1 MRAVIY
7 ARFSSDQQRDASIE
21 DQVEVCRRY
30 IERQGWTL
38 QRTYADRA
46 VSGASASRP
55 GFQALLQD
63 MERGGFDVVVCEAI
77 DRLSRKLSDIAA
89 LHDRLEFRRIALH
102 AVNLGPVTTL
112 HVGLLG
118 TMAQVYLSDL
128 KEKTKR
134 GLLGRVLQGRAAGG
148 RAYGYRI
155 IPDDAGG
162 PGGRRIDAA
171 EAEVVRRMFQLF
183 AAGQAPRAIARQL
196 NAEEIP
202 GPDGRPWQDTTIRGQ
217 AERGTGILN
226 NELYAGQLVW
236 NRCSYVKDPR
246 TGRRLA
252 RPNRPELWER
262 VEAADLRIVDDE
274 LWQAVKRRQQ
284 ALSFAVGRDEG
295 GNALNRAHRR
305 KFLLSGVLACGVCGA
320 GYTVM
325 GKDRYGCAAHR
336 SQGTCGNDRTI
347 GRAEIERRVLDGLKH
362 RLLAPELFE
371 AFAEAYLAESQRL
384 LREAD
389 RQRDGLTARLAEIER
404 KLGAM
409 IRAIEDGLYQPSMKQ
424 RMAALEADKAALLA
438 ELAASPQTAPVA
450 LHPSLPQLYRRKV
463 ERLESLLADPELA
476 SEAMEAIRALI
487 ARIVLTP
494 RPAGGLDAVLHGDLA
509 QILTIAETA
518 QTQDARRV
526 AGGRSGDVLGRLSVV
541 AGAGFEPATFRL

>member
-1 MRAVIY
+1 MP
-7 ARFSSDQQRDASIE
+7 
-21 DQVEVCRRY
+21 
-30 IERQGWTL
+30 
-38 QRTYADRA
+38 DRA
-46 VSGASASRP
+46 ISGASASRP

-63 MERGGFDVVVCEAI
+63 AERGGFDVVVCEAV

-155 IPDDAGG
+155 APDDTGG
-162 PGGRRIDAA
+162 PGGRRIDTA
-171 EAEVVRRMFQLF
+171 EAEVVRRIFRMF
-183 AAGQAPRAIARQL
+183 AAGRAPRAIARQL
-196 NAEEIP
+196 NAERIP

-226 NELYAGQLVW
+226 NELYAGKLVW

-262 VEAADLRIVDDE
+262 VEAPELRIVGDE
-274 LWQAVKRRQQ
+274 LWQAVKHRRQTV
-284 ALSFAVGRDEG
+284 SFEMGRDAG

-305 KFLLSGVLACGVCGA
+305 KFLLSGVLACGICGG
-320 GYTVM
+320 GYTIM

-336 SQGTCGNDRTI
+336 SKGTCTNDRTV
-347 GRAEIERRVLDGLKH
+347 GRAEIERRVLGGLKH

-371 AFAEAYLAESQRL
+371 TFAAAYLAESQRL
-384 LREAD
+384 LREAT
-389 RQRDGLTARLAEIER
+389 GH
-404 KLGAM
+404 
-409 IRAIEDGLYQPSMKQ
+409 S
-424 RMAALEADKAALLA
+424 
-438 ELAASPQTAPVA
+438 
-450 LHPSLPQLYRRKV
+450 
-463 ERLESLLADPELA
+463 
-476 SEAMEAIRALI
+476 
-487 ARIVLTP
+487 
-494 RPAGGLDAVLHGDLA
+494 
-509 QILTIAETA
+509 
-518 QTQDARRV
+518 
-526 AGGRSGDVLGRLSVV
+526 
-541 AGAGFEPATFRL
+541 ATVP